1 MLQLFYCLKV
11 MVTNRIK
18 RVSLGDNY
26 SVLRR
31 KSKRVTNDVTFK
43 YLNNLMRRYLQ
54 VDIFMNFQGTLLTWS
69 SISALFRVTPI
80 INQEAFIL

>member
-1 MLQLFYCLKV
+1 

-18 RVSLGDNY
+18 HVSLGDNY
-26 SVLRR
+26 RVLRR

-54 VDIFMNFQGTLLTWS
+54 VDIFMNFQGTLLTRS
-69 SISALFRVTPI
+69 YISALFRVTPI